1 MRGISKG
8 DSLLVLYRLKGDTRR
23 FRIKFSDTPDKS
35 SSAHARICFEILSK
49 LFPIKMSVEENKSGV
64 VADIPCLTLEGNA
77 SLGDIGKVLSSN
89 VGAKL
94 PLAYHQHTS
103 LPTEHIGTFL
113 KLCLSDVNFPA
124 FVEAVD
130 KELSILKQES

>member
-1 MRGISKG
+1 MIQRSKCNLFSTLSFIS
-8 DSLLVLYRLKGDTRR
+8 LQ
-23 FRIKFSDTPDKS
+23 
-35 SSAHARICFEILSK
+35 
-49 LFPIKMSVEENKSGV
+49 
-64 VADIPCLTLEGNA
+64 
-77 SLGDIGKVLSSN
+77 VLSSN

-130 KELSILKQES
+130 KELSILKQESWSKLAYWYWQENEIFFLWDEIKEAFTLARLDIRKEWTIGWYHFQEYSRFSFTGQIMQFVL